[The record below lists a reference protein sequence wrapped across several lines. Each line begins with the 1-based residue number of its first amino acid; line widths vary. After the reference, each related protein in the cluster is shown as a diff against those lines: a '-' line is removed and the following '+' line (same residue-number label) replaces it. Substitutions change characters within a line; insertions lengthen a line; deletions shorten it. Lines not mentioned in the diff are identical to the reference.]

1 MNQPSALPETA
12 GSIHLKNHT
21 MIKAKTKVLIL
32 GASGQIARWAVQML
46 GEREGVEQTLLMRD
60 PRKLTGTEPANARI
74 AIGDVMDKKLLSQLM
89 EGQDV
94 VYANLAG
101 DVDKQTAHLL
111 AVMKAKGVKRLIF
124 VNSLGIYDEVPGQ
137 FGEWNRNEIGQYL
150 PPYRAS
156 ADLIEASDMDYT
168 ILRAAWLQDDDEV
181 DYEITGRDAPFKG
194 TEVSRKSVAALVAE
208 LVENPGRL
216 VRANVGV
223 NKPNTDGDKPAF
235 V

>member
-1 MNQPSALPETA
+1 M
-12 GSIHLKNHT
+12 
-21 MIKAKTKVLIL
+21 TKVLIL
-32 GASGQIARWAVQML
+32 GASGQIARHAVQML
-46 GEREGVEQTLLMRD
+46 GEHQNVKQTLLVRD
-60 PRKLTGTEPANARI
+60 PKKLTSTEPANATI
-74 AIGDVMDKKLLSQLM
+74 AIGDVMDNKLLPQLM

-101 DVDKQTAHLL
+101 DVDQQTAHIL

-124 VNSLGIYDEVPGQ
+124 VNSLGIYDEVPGK

-156 ADLIEASDMDYT
+156 ADLIEASDTDYT
-168 ILRAAWLQDDDEV
+168 ILRAAWLQDEDEV
-181 DYEITGRDAPFKG
+181 NYEITSRDEPFKG
-194 TEVSRKSVAALVAE
+194 TEVSRKSVAALVTK
-208 LVENPGRL
+208 LVMSPGLL